1 MLLPQSSP
9 SCWGGGC
16 CSAVPT
22 SAVTTLFTVPP
33 AQHRDKTPLVKTSV
47 NYFSNSR
54 VCFPLLTSA
63 VQDYSSQHLSL
74 YSTLSEHPVP
84 PTWDS
89 KIHKATLYQECTRQR
104 VAVSSDVWV
113 NCIKRNLTPAG
124 ELSNEEFSPSQPCV
138 CTIPFFW
145 WFGIAIP
152 SLGKL

>member
-1 MLLPQSSP
+1 MLLCCAHLCSDHPLHSAP
-9 SCWGGGC
+9 STAQRQNTTCKNKCELFQQFQGLLPSAYQ
-16 CSAVPT
+16 CSAG
-22 SAVTTLFTVPP
+22 LQLP
-33 AQHRDKTPLVKTSV
+33 APL
-47 NYFSNSR
+47 
-54 VCFPLLTSA
+54 
-63 VQDYSSQHLSL
+63 L
-74 YSTLSEHPVP
+74 YSTLSKHPVP